1 MNHPQQYPHSAVYPS
16 GKQTNTRDE
25 SCAHT
30 MMNNFPSVVHYVLSH
45 FKTLEAQTQALQ
57 LNSVYSRE
65 KVNIFRELKT
75 CTVWK
80 FCRTMTDLV
89 NPASSHRIHKCLSV
103 QSCRRGGGCI
113 CSRSLRRLRQGRGR
127 SVFHR
132 QEL

>member
-80 FCRTMTDLV
+80 FCRTMTDLSV
-89 NPASSHRIHKCLSV
+89 ASTCTGEPGLVSQNSQVLIRAVL
-103 QSCRRGGGCI
+103 
-113 CSRSLRRLRQGRGR
+113 
-127 SVFHR
+127 
-132 QEL
+132 